1 MLASVLRLHS
11 DAGNYALFHIS
22 IEICLFQFSLQFLLD
37 RFVSTSCPKLLYQ
50 VAGLLFNICFP
61 KELHFK
67 SEENYFSF
75 MTTVLKG
82 T

>member
-1 MLASVLRLHS
+1 MLAPVLRLHS
-11 DAGNYALFHIS
+11 DAGNYALPFS
-22 IEICLFQFSLQFLLD
+22 IPSAASAGSIFF
-37 RFVSTSCPKLLYQ
+37 STSWSKLLYQ

-61 KELHFK
+61 QELHFK

-75 MTTVLKG
+75 MTTLLKG